1 MQKKIQNHQ
10 KPLISKSLIF
20 NFSAAALV
28 FMPLA
33 NTFSFEYQAYE
44 QKIKNNYAV
53 RNVIE
58 KMSRADLEKNLREFI
73 SSGRPNRLVGSPGH
87 KKTQEYLENKLKT
100 FVSTGAASSRI
111 EFVGSIDKK
120 SQTGVNFIWEKKGLA
135 SPDEVIILTANYD
148 TLLKD
153 PKTGKL
159 ILTGEMP
166 GADNNAS
173 GVSLMLSMMEIL
185 NKLDL
190 PKTVKLV
197 FLDMGEFES
206 QGAKSFATSKEFLT
220 EKASK
225 KIVGVI
231 NLSML
236 GHDSRTGDKEQK
248 MSNMNLYAGPDT
260 DFANSLIKSGKENY
274 NTVTF
279 TPTQSTEAAKLPL
292 DSSFF
297 REAGVPAVT
306 FSQNREGD
314 LNPRYM
320 TSNDFVETL
329 NINTYSNV
337 FRYVT
342 SSVLV
347 WNYDVV
353 K

>member
-1 MQKKIQNHQ
+1 MQKLQNQ
-10 KPLISKSLIF
+10 KPIILKSCAF
-20 NFSAAALV
+20 NFAVAALV
-28 FMPLA
+28 LMPLS

-44 QKIKNNYAV
+44 QKIKNNYAI
-53 RNVIE
+53 RTVIE
-58 KMSRADLEKNLREFI
+58 RMPRTDIENNIREFVA
-73 SSGRPNRLVGSPGH
+73 SGRPNRLVGSPGH
-87 KKTQEYLENKLKT
+87 KKIQDYLENKLKT
-100 FVSTGAASSRI
+100 YNSKNASSSKI
-111 EFVGSIDKK
+111 EFEGLVDKK
-120 SQTGVNFIWEKKGLA
+120 PQTGVNFVWEKKGLV
-135 SPDEVIILTANYD
+135 SPNEVIILTANYD

-153 PKTGKL
+153 PKTGKF
-159 ILTGEMP
+159 IFKGEMP

-173 GVSLMLSMMEIL
+173 GVSIMLSMMEIL

-206 QGAKSFATSKEFLT
+206 QGARTFAASKEFLA
-220 EKASK
+220 EKNSM

-236 GHDSRTGDKEQK
+236 GHDSRTGDKDQK
-248 MSNMNLYAGPDT
+248 MNNMNLYAGPDVA
-260 DFANSLIKSGKENY
+260 FANALIKSGKENY
-274 NTVTF
+274 SNVTF
-279 TPTQSTEAAKLPL
+279 TPSQSTEASKLPM

-320 TSNDFVETL
+320 TSNDFIETL

-337 FRYVT
+337 FRYIT
-342 SSVLV
+342 SAVLA

>member
-1 MQKKIQNHQ
+1 MQKLQNQ
-10 KPLISKSLIF
+10 NPIILKSCAF
-20 NFSAAALV
+20 NFAVAAFVL
-28 FMPLA
+28 MPLSNA
-33 NTFSFEYQAYE
+33 FSFEYQAYE
-44 QKIKNNYAV
+44 QKIKNNYAI
-53 RNVIE
+53 RTVIE
-58 KMSRADLEKNLREFI
+58 KMPRTDIENNIREFVA
-73 SSGRPNRLVGSPGH
+73 SGRPNRLVGSPGH
-87 KKTQEYLENKLKT
+87 KKTQDYLENKLKAYNSKNT
-100 FVSTGAASSRI
+100 SSSKI
-111 EFVGSIDKK
+111 EFEGLVDKK
-120 SQTGVNFIWEKKGLA
+120 PQTGVNFIWEKKGLV
-135 SPDEVIILTANYD
+135 SPNEVIILTANYD

-159 ILTGEMP
+159 ILKGEMP

-173 GVSLMLSMMEIL
+173 GVSIMLSMMEIL

-206 QGAKSFATSKEFLT
+206 QGARTFAASKEFLA
-220 EKASK
+220 EKNSM

-236 GHDSRTGDKEQK
+236 GHDSRTGDKDQK
-248 MSNMNLYAGPDT
+248 MNNMNLYAGPDVT
-260 DFANSLIKSGKENY
+260 FANALIKSGKENY
-274 NTVTF
+274 SNVTF
-279 TPTQSTEAAKLPL
+279 TPSQSTEASKLPM

-320 TSNDFVETL
+320 TSNDFIETL

-337 FRYVT
+337 FRYIT
-342 SSVLV
+342 SAVLA